1 MAIGP
6 HQWPGETQE
15 GECTIVA
22 KANYLER
29 YLAGEYESVWAE
41 LQGIGAAV
49 HEEPLYSVA
58 LAVARET
65 MRCARRNIE
74 TLIPRLEAIG
84 FRFGYDWL
92 EEDELDFAEHQPP
105 IFAPPGEDIQ
115 ERIAELESLAGV
127 LPLSLRAWYETVGAV
142 NLVGM
147 LPETWGNLELDPL
160 QVFSIEDHIEMV
172 RYELTSA
179 GEVPDELVATDD
191 AREKDEGFQTYN
203 RLRQE
208 GKRFLMIAPDHWFKY
223 NISGS
228 GSYEIAVPDPA
239 ADARLFLEW
248 HHTTFVNYLRI
259 CFRWG
264 GLPGLEHVS
273 QVPAQDLATLTNDL
287 LPL

>member
-1 MAIGP
+1 MSWISLSTSRP
-6 HQWPGETQE
+6 SSHRL
-15 GECTIVA
+15 A
-22 KANYLER
+22 KTYR
-29 YLAGEYESVWAE
+29 S
-41 LQGIGAAV
+41 
-49 HEEPLYSVA
+49 
-58 LAVARET
+58 
-65 MRCARRNIE
+65 
-74 TLIPRLEAIG
+74 
-84 FRFGYDWL
+84 
-92 EEDELDFAEHQPP
+92 
-105 IFAPPGEDIQ
+105 
-115 ERIAELESLAGV
+115 ESLNWN
-127 LPLSLRAWYETVGAV
+127 PLRACSLYHCGRGTETVGAV

-147 LPETWGNLELDPL
+147 LPETWGNLEPDPL